1 MTHDRLK
8 SIRVTSNN
16 EAFFYDYIKN
26 NFAEYFF
33 FHVDYAQYPENTEI
47 YMALDNEEKI
57 QGMVLIWKNRRI
69 QLRGIAVSLEFLLN
83 GKNYNPISITG
94 FDNHK
99 KLISKFFPDYK
110 KEIALYRMGLKKGDQ
125 NDFEKYKFQ
134 KLNESYREEIT
145 SLMRIADPIFW
156 GSRKPDDI
164 MIDENNTWY
173 GIMKEKDLICMN
185 GIWKYESIG
194 YIFIVGTHPD
204 YWNQGYASSLISST
218 LKELFREKKQCFITV
233 RVANAPAIHTY
244 KKLGFSICNT
254 HYSYER
260 L

>member
-1 MTHDRLK
+1 MNYIRLR
-8 SIRVTSNN
+8 SIRVTPDN

-33 FHVDYAQYPENTEI
+33 FHVDYVQYPESTEI

-57 QGMVLIWKNRRI
+57 QGMVLIWKNREI
-69 QLRGIAVSLEFLLN
+69 QLRGSIVSLEFLLN

-110 KEIALYRMGLKKGDQ
+110 KEIALYRMGLKNGDQ
-125 NDFEKYKFQ
+125 KDFEKYTFQ
-134 KLNESYREEIT
+134 KLNESHREVIA
-145 SLMRIADPIFW
+145 SLMRIADPIYW
-156 GSRKPDDI
+156 VSRKPEEI
-164 MIDENNTWY
+164 LIDENNTWY
-173 GIMKEKDLICMN
+173 GTMKEKDLICII
-185 GIWKYESIG
+185 GLWKYQNIG

-218 LKELFREKKQCFITV
+218 LKELFREKKHCFIMV